1 MHVWVCNLL
10 APWSG
15 HNVELTENKQNNT
28 GAWCYLI
35 RCEFSAFSPGL
46 TCVVCVCV
54 SSCCTWSREW
64 VWPRV
69 VVVVVIL
76 PMAECSLFHFVLA
89 CLLLL
94 PYVNFTSSN
103 CTLAD
108 SIPAICI
115 RSVFKTETHSGISTF
130 VRHRQFHLQ
139 WRRNDKIGINC
150 KRVIHMWM
158 GLISL
163 MVFRYISK
171 SIPNSEYS
179 VYTCLMVWRLVFRE
193 EWDGVWIIMLR
204 RTFVFAAVVGDYRL
218 MYIIRWIFIPP
229 HVAAAATNRINIHV
243 DHSSFRLSVSFSIF
257 C

>member
-1 MHVWVCNLL
+1 MVLFNSVRIFCFLAWFDVC
-10 APWSG
+10 G
-15 HNVELTENKQNNT
+15 
-28 GAWCYLI
+28 
-35 RCEFSAFSPGL
+35 
-46 TCVVCVCV
+46 VCVCV

-64 VWPRV
+64 VWPRVV

-158 GLISL
+158 GLISF

-218 MYIIRWIFIPP
+218 MYIFAESSYHRMWRRQQQIESISMSTIHPFVYLYHFRFSVRP
-229 HVAAAATNRINIHV
+229 TRRIVNIQ
-243 DHSSFRLSVSFSIF
+243 
-257 C
+257 